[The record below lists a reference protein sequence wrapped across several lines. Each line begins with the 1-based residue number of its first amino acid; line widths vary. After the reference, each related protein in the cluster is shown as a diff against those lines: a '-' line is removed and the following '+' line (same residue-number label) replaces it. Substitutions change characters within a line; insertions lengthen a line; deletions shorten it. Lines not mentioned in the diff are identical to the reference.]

1 MKGNLKRPDFRELM
15 NPLLRTTAGILFF
28 SWFFYRSAFAI
39 ILFIFPGILYFRKCV
54 REQREK
60 KRWELTVQFKECL
73 LAVANS
79 LRTGYAVENAFLE
92 SREDI
97 RLLLANDPQCMV
109 NWN

>member
-28 SWFFYRSAFAI
+28 PGSSIVRCLLSFS
-39 ILFIFPGILYFRKCV
+39 LFPGNSLFPEVC
-54 REQREK
+54 QRTEGE